1 MPDIYQDAIAQQDRP
16 GGIPTRRLGRT
27 NEQVSILCLG
37 GAHLGRAGEWDKQEA
52 IRIAH
57 TAIDNGVTFFD
68 NAWMYLDGWAEE
80 CVGMTLDGGWREKV
94 FLMTKSSG
102 RDYEFAE
109 KCLEDSLRRLRTDYI
124 DLWQFH
130 EMNYDND
137 PDWVLER
144 GGLKYALEAQKAG
157 KIRFI
162 GFTGH
167 KDPRIHQK
175 MLNKGFDWATAQ
187 MPINVMDY
195 FYRSF
200 QRDVLPLCVN
210 RDVGV
215 LGMKSLGGGKAEPK
229 IPVDTPLTVEQCERY
244 ALSLPISTLVR
255 GYTKMEQLE
264 ADIKTVRDFAPLS
277 EDEKRDILAIAE
289 PDAGDGRHEHFKSTR
304 RFDAP
309 IYREMHGLPV
319 AGDSL

>member
-1 MPDIYQDAIAQQDRP
+1 M
-16 GGIPTRRLGRT
+16 
-27 NEQVSILCLG
+27 
-37 GAHLGRAGEWDKQEA
+37 
-52 IRIAH
+52 AH

-80 CVGMTLDGGWREKV
+80 CMGLTLDGGWREKV
-94 FLMTKSSG
+94 FLMTKTSG
-102 RDYEFAE
+102 RDYEFAQR
-109 KCLEDSLRRLRTDYI
+109 CLEESLRRLRTDYV

-144 GGLKYALEAQKAG
+144 GGLKYALEAQQAG
-157 KIRFI
+157 KIRYI

-200 QRDVLPLCVN
+200 QHDVLPLCVS

-215 LGMKSLGGGKAEPK
+215 LGMKSLGGGKTEPK
-229 IPVDTPLTVEQCERY
+229 IPIDTP
-244 ALSLPISTLVR
+244 
-255 GYTKMEQLE
+255 
-264 ADIKTVRDFAPLS
+264 
-277 EDEKRDILAIAE
+277 
-289 PDAGDGRHEHFKSTR
+289 
-304 RFDAP
+304 
-309 IYREMHGLPV
+309 
-319 AGDSL
+319 